1 MDVILF
7 ENFELPVASGVYCFV
22 NLEDCFACSEY
33 IKELKKYDTTGW
45 SVIGCTKE
53 ERELIEKDSSE
64 TFPIT
69 RLYVNNKIE
78 YEISGILYFSQIQN
92 LYKVISS
99 FDLTNNNNL
108 KITALNDYKIASASQ
123 KTVNIQYFKV
133 LDYLNVILLGKEI
146 IAKKDQYVVMY
157 PDGFIEVLMEE
168 DFERRFN

>member
-1 MDVILF
+1 MDVILY
-7 ENFELPVASGVYCFV
+7 ENFELPIASGVYCFV

-45 SVIGCTKE
+45 TVIGCTKE
-53 ERELIEKDSSE
+53 ERVIIESDSSE
-64 TFPIT
+64 SFPIT

-78 YEISGILYFSQIQN
+78 YEISGILYFSQIQK
-92 LYKVISS
+92 LYNVISS

-108 KITALNDYKIASASQ
+108 KITALNDYKIASTSQ

-157 PDGFIEVLMEE
+157 PDGFIEVLSEE